1 MTRLRGVEKSFVR
14 ILAEAE
20 KKDVVGAKAQTA
32 LDWYRRRTLEITKGT
47 QPENVLAMKQR
58 WRKYINFGNMYFY
71 QYDPKYKKTLPYYDE
86 FPCVMVVKLVRGGFY
101 GLNFHYLPYILRA
114 KLLDGLMNITNNKQ
128 YNDRTKVI
136 TTYEYLKRTSSLK
149 YFAPCFKKYLIPK
162 ITSPMIRMQAKEW
175 SIATFLPVE
184 DFTKRSKQYVWK
196 ESVKKIK

>member
-1 MTRLRGVEKSFVR
+1 MARLRGVEKSFVR

-162 ITSPMIRMQAKEW
+162 ITSPMIRMQAREW

-184 DFTKRSKQYVWK
+184 DFTKRSKQYVWR